1 MYGSSIAWAEGLFI
15 NYQMPTEQFQRYL
28 NAYYQAI
35 ETHLAERGH
44 IITAWLAQVTGE
56 GVKSS

>member
-1 MYGSSIAWAEGLFI
+1 
-15 NYQMPTEQFQRYL
+15 MPTEQFQRYL